1 MLFSDLLKH
10 DVLRNRDKKSKSLIL
25 MKPYILKDGDEAKFE
40 TSSELVYTN
49 FAHALNALVNSVDIE
64 NWKNQPVV
72 FLVFEFNVKDNKD
85 ADIGSD
91 YVNEKTGAVAISLNN
106 LIYKKIHAFT
116 ANVTVL
122 QMDVDPATEIK
133 SIRDLNIQWR
143 DNENKDIPVEISEMM
158 MSQWLL
164 DHFN

>member
-10 DVLRNRDKKSKSLIL
+10 DILRNRDKKSKSLIL

-49 FAHALNALVNSVDIE
+49 FENALNGLVNSVDIE
-64 NWKNQPVV
+64 KWKKQPVV

-91 YVNEKTGAVAISLNN
+91 YVNENTGAVAISLCN
-106 LIYKKIHAFT
+106 LVYKKIHVVT
-116 ANVTVL
+116 ADVTIS
-122 QMDVDPATEIK
+122 QMDIDPATEIK
-133 SIRDLNIQWR
+133 TIRDLQTDWH
-143 DNENKDIPVEISEMM
+143 DSANKEVPEEIKDMM
-158 MSQWLL
+158 MTQWLK
-164 DHFN
+164 DQIS